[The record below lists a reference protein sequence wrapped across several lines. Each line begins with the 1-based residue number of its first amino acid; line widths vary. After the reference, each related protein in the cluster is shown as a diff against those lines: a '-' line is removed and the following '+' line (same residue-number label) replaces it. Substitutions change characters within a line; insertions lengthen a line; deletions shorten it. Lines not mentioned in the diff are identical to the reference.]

1 MPAAHVAKRKPLAT
15 LLLSTTLER
24 NSKQY
29 VSNLACPTYLPID
42 PTVHQGNFP
51 VNWVGQEILSVA
63 GQNLFLHRRGRG
75 GGGRVLGALLVV
87 PLHGKAVGLV
97 APVVDSGLVLHILGL
112 PRAARET
119 ALHVAEFTVG
129 HLHLMLDE
137 VIGSRNLGWSF
148 VRGLEI

>member
-1 MPAAHVAKRKPLAT
+1 M
-15 LLLSTTLER
+15 
-24 NSKQY
+24 
-29 VSNLACPTYLPID
+29 
-42 PTVHQGNFP
+42 
-51 VNWVGQEILSVA
+51 GQEILSVA
-63 GQNLFLHRRGRG
+63 GQNLFLHHRGRRGG
-75 GGGRVLGALLVV
+75 VGGRVLGALLVV

-97 APVVDSGLVLHILGL
+97 APVVDSGLVLRILGL
-112 PRAARET
+112 PRAAREA